1 MPRPLTGK
9 IMSLEFNRRRP
20 MRRSLSYLFV
30 AGHRGPHHERR
41 RRAEPP
47 ALQGVSAQE
56 KARLTT
62 LIDAAKQEGALT
74 YWDVVIQPETNDAL
88 AAEFRKTYGLP
99 GSFQVNYQLSAT
111 ANLVTASSRRS
122 RQPRHHRHRG
132 DRLAL
137 LGVERANKGDALE
150 YDSPQ

>member
-1 MPRPLTGK
+1 
-9 IMSLEFNRRRP
+9 

-30 AGHRGPHHERR
+30 AATAGLIASG
-41 RRAEPP
+41 AGAQEPP

-56 KARLTT
+56 KARLTA

-74 YWDVVIQPETNDAL
+74 YWDVVIQPETNDVL

-111 ANLVTASSRRS
+111 ANLVTRVEQEIAANRVTIDIAAIRS
-122 RQPRHHRHRG
+122 PPLVFGPPNNRT
-132 DRLAL
+132 AL
-137 LGVERANKGDALE
+137 
-150 YDSPQ
+150 